1 MEAIKYRNKDKNEWK
16 FVQIRDYRL
25 KYSSVKVWCGFSD
38 VYVVIKRTIAIG
50 EEDATVAARQADKS
64 NKQSIFKDLY
74 FLLIG

>member
-16 FVQIRDYRL
+16 FVQIIDYRL

-38 VYVVIKRTIAIG
+38 VYAVIKRTVATG
-50 EEDATVAARQADKS
+50 EEHATVAARQADKT
-64 NKQSIFKDLY
+64 NKQLIFKDFY